1 MARRVR
7 GAGGISEVT
16 LPEGWVLAEGDTVVI
31 SDAEWDQ
38 IAKDPALSLRVD
50 DLGST
55 TDAVDPVPTWRDIQ
69 RKTSTGDIGLEAQI
83 DAVATDL
90 ATHEGDTTDVHG
102 IPDTSLLETIAGA
115 QSKAD
120 TALATA
126 DANLSLHAAQTTN
139 VHGIADTSNLAEDDI
154 PSLTLIFENG
164 LI

>member
-16 LPEGWVLAEGDTVVI
+16 LPGGWVLAEGDIVVI
-31 SDAEWDQ
+31 PDDEWTK
-38 IAKDPALSLRVD
+38 ITETPSLSLRVD

-55 TDAVDPVPTWRDIQ
+55 IDAVDPVPTWRDIQ

-83 DAVATDL
+83 DTVAEDL
-90 ATHEGDTTDVHG
+90 ATHEADTTSVHG
-102 IPDTSLLETIAGA
+102 IPDTSLLETIVGA

-120 TALATA
+120 AALATA
-126 DANLSLHAAQTTN
+126 DSHLSLHAAQTTN
-139 VHGIADTSNLAEDDI
+139 VHGIPDTSNLAEDDI